1 MKNSDFI
8 KMTSVSIYSLAFP
21 TDKLVETLE
30 NATFDT
36 VNDEKLELIRNPI
49 TGEKVH
55 KLGENGLFFSLR
67 AEYKPIT
74 ATMLTSKTYAMMQ
87 DNPEG
92 LAEDELQQLAYAE
105 LMRTLPAVSEIY
117 NVFYNTETQLLIMN
131 NRSKRA
137 KKALIQLIELFGLA
151 GVKSVIV
158 SDEKLG
164 LNKKFEDYL
173 NHGTPLFKGVEF
185 DFEAT
190 LVRENADEK
199 AYLTCKHVDQPSGKE
214 KALQA
219 LKDGFAVQSLKMN
232 CLDDVKFKLDR
243 QLEIRSMRWTGMA
256 KTANKLDRQ
265 GTGCTGIFYG
275 FIQNQFDVLNRIEKH
290 TLLTFTQ
297 DTKLETFA

>member
-8 KMTSVSIYSLAFP
+8 KMTSVSIYSMAFP

-30 NATFDT
+30 NAIFDT
-36 VNDEKLELIRNPI
+36 VNNQKFELIHNPI

-55 KLGENGLFFSLR
+55 KLGENGLFFSIR

-74 ATMLTSKTYAMMQ
+74 AIMLSSKYYAMMQ

-92 LAEDELQQLAYAE
+92 RAEEEIIQLAHTE
-105 LMRTLPAVSEIY
+105 LMQTLPTVSEIY
-117 NVFYNTETQLLIMN
+117 NFFYNTETELLMMN
-131 NRSKRA
+131 SRSQRA
-137 KKALIQLIELFGLA
+137 KLALTQLIHLFGLA
-151 GVKSVIV
+151 GMKSIIV

-164 LNKKFEDYL
+164 LNQKLEDYL
-173 NHGTPLFKGVEF
+173 NNGTPLFKGVEF
-185 DFEAT
+185 DFETT

-219 LKDGFAVQSLKMN
+219 LKGGYEVQSLKMN

-256 KTANKLDRQ
+256 KTTNKLDQQ

-275 FIQNQFDVLNRIEKH
+275 FIQNQFEVLNRIEKH
-290 TLLTFTQ
+290 TLLAFTQ